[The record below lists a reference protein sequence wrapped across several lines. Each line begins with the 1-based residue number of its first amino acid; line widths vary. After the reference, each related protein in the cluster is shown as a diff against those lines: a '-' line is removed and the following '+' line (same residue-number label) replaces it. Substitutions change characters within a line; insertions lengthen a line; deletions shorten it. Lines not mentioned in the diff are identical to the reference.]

1 MVRPAVSPF
10 ALACAVAAF
19 LAAAACSDS
28 SSTTSTTGQYPT
40 LLTVDPSLF
49 RGTLQCGAPGL
60 ERYVASVTDVS
71 VDAASFAATSLPTP
85 CQSPV
90 SFGDTVVAIYHRY
103 TAVIDGYDRNDIAP
117 EEPGQRQM
125 FDADEN
131 PVSPIW
137 TTTCG
142 EVPVFVDTDADAD
155 ADEDAASD
163 AGVDADV
170 ANGFVFTPYIQ
181 LRAPTYT
188 IGQVEVVMHGCLPLV
203 ASPAPDASA
212 PDASAPDASAPDASA
227 PDASAP
233 DASVPDASVPEDSSA
248 FAARAEETIPPIRTR
263 FDSLDQAKLGRN
275 PPPHHPGDGEGPG
288 R

>member
-28 SSTTSTTGQYPT
+28 SNTTSTTGQYPT
-40 LLTVDPSLF
+40 LLTVDPLLF

-85 CQSPV
+85 CQSRV
-90 SFGDTVVAIYHRY
+90 SFGDTVVAIYHLY

-117 EEPGQRQM
+117 AEPGQRQM
-125 FDADEN
+125 FDADKN

-142 EVPVFVDTDADAD
+142 EVPVFVDADAA
-155 ADEDAASD
+155 ADEDAAADDAAADDAAAD
-163 AGVDADV
+163 AGADADV
-170 ANGFVFTPYIQ
+170 ANGYVVPPYIQ

-203 ASPAPDASA
+203 ALPAPDASA
-212 PDASAPDASAPDASA
+212 PDASA
-227 PDASAP
+227 
-233 DASVPDASVPEDSSA
+233 PDASVPEDSSA

>member
-1 MVRPAVSPF
+1 MVRPPVTPF

-28 SSTTSTTGQYPT
+28 SSTASSSGAYPT

-49 RGTLQCGAPGL
+49 RGTITCGAPGL

-71 VDAASFAATSLPTP
+71 VDAASFAATSYPTP
-85 CQSPV
+85 CQIPV
-90 SFGDTVVAIYHRY
+90 SFGDKVVGIYHRY

-125 FDADEN
+125 FDADKN
-131 PVSPIW
+131 LVLPIW

-142 EVPVFVDTDADAD
+142 EVPVLVDRDGAADEDAEADAGADAD
-155 ADEDAASD
+155 A
-163 AGVDADV
+163 
-170 ANGFVFTPYIQ
+170 ANAYVPPYIQ
-181 LRAPTYT
+181 LRAPTFA
-188 IGQVEVVMHGCLPLV
+188 IGQVEVVMHGCLPFV
-203 ASPAPDASA
+203 ASPASDASV
-212 PDASAPDASAPDASA
+212 
-227 PDASAP
+227 P

-248 FAARAEETIPPIRTR
+248 SAARASLTIPPIRTR
-263 FDSLDQAKLGRN
+263 SDSLDQAKLGPA
-275 PPPHHPGDGEGPG
+275 PPQYHRGDGEGPA